1 MIPYRNSHLWRYYFV
16 NGLILIH
23 FRMGASTVAQRAG
36 RTTTAPSGGAK
47 CKGGVR
53 ARAAEAPAGRAGGAN
68 ACPAMSVHSAALL
81 SASCAPPCFRPY
93 LKPAFISAARRTEND
108 KSSTTPKNNSSRSSN
123 SSRGSNSSNSSINS
137 GSSSSSSSSSEWEE
151 IRWAPYHVWRKRFA
165 AAC

>member
-47 CKGGVR
+47 CKGDVR

-108 KSSTTPKNNSSRSSN
+108 KSSTTPKNKNSRSSY

-137 GSSSSSSSSSEWEE
+137 GSSSGEWEE